1 MRNSEGSEKK
11 CRKKQE
17 QSFSGE
23 QLLTVEQVA
32 HRLNVGVRTVWRLDA
47 EKKIPASF
55 QIGSRKRW
63 DAQDLELWL
72 QWKCPS
78 QKKFNELKNERIGH
92 DKKFNENKEG

>member
-32 HRLNVGVRTVWRLDA
+32 HRLNVGVRTVWRLDS
-47 EKKIPASF
+47 EKKIPAPF
-55 QIGSRKRW
+55 RIGHRKRW
-63 DAQDLELWL
+63 GAGDLELWL

-78 QKKFNELKNERIGH
+78 QKKFNQLKNERIDHG
-92 DKKFNENKEG
+92 DKITEG